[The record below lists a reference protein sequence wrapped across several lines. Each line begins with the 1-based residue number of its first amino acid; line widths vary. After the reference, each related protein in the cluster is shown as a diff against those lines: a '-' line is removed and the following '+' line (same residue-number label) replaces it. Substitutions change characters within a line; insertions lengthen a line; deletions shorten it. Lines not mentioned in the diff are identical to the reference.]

1 MVDNDNHLLTSRRK
15 YLQGVAAA
23 SALLWGGTGT
33 AAAWDD
39 EKNQDEEDG
48 IDLDDIH
55 YTSAMTLAAL
65 IRSGEVSPVNLVDVT
80 LERLRNREDEIN
92 AFVTVTGK
100 RARKAAKEA
109 ERAVENGEELGPLH
123 GIPIA
128 VKDLQAVKGVRWTS
142 GVLPLSDRV
151 ANETETVV
159 KRLFDAG
166 AILIGKTNTPE
177 YGYTGKTDNL
187 LTGATSTPF
196 DLDSNSGGSSGGSA
210 SAVASGIVPIGTG
223 TDGAGSIRIP
233 ASFCSTYGFK
243 STSRRLPDPVVFETG
258 TTFKSNA
265 AETRTVRDAAL
276 ALSVMAGPSDPPQD
290 PHILPNCDV
299 DYLEAVEHGV
309 EDMSVGYSP
318 DLGVYPVDNR
328 VRNVVDASVEAIT
341 DAGAIVERVNIDLGV
356 SYEELIHSLRIMW
369 GAAYSTLPEK
379 LATYDIDVLGA
390 DRDKFPDKLIEFIE
404 YGREEISVVELKRND
419 ETVRTSVFNA
429 IQAVFEKYDILV
441 APTVAVPPFPNDIV
455 GPTEIEGVETDPILG
470 WLITAVFNM
479 TGNPAASVPA
489 GFTEDKE
496 LPVGMQL
503 VGERLADE
511 TVLAASA
518 AYERVNPW
526 HEDYEEITQI
536 PDEEKTN
543 KDDGNTKR
551 SAADSS
557 TSQERLTMDLPE
569 LPSGSYHSRRP

>member
-1 MVDNDNHLLTSRRK
+1 MSHNNWLSRTVSSPTRRQ
-15 YLQGVAAA
+15 YLQGLAAS

-39 EKNQDEEDG
+39 EKNQDGDG
-48 IDLDDIH
+48 GDEIEQDDIH
-55 YTSAMTLAAL
+55 YTSATTLAAL
-65 IRSGEVSPVNLVDVT
+65 IRTGDLSPVDLVDVT
-80 LERLRNREDEIN
+80 LERLWNREDEIN
-92 AFVTVTGK
+92 AFVTVTGQ
-100 RARKAAKEA
+100 RAREAAKEA
-109 ERAVENGEELGPLH
+109 ERAVENGEKLGPLH

-142 GVLPLSDRV
+142 GTLPLSDRV
-151 ANETETVV
+151 ADQTELVV

-187 LTGATSTPF
+187 LVGPTSTPY
-196 DLDSNSGGSSGGSA
+196 DLDLNSGGSSGGSA

-276 ALSVMAGPSDPPQD
+276 TLSVMAGPSDTPQD

-299 DYLEAVEHGV
+299 DYLEAVDRDV
-309 EDMSVGYSP
+309 EGMSVGYSP
-318 DLGVYPVDNR
+318 DLGVYPVDDR
-328 VRNVVDASVEAIT
+328 VRNVVDANVGAIS
-341 DAGAIVERVNIDLGV
+341 DAGATVERVEVDLGV
-356 SYEELIHSLRIMW
+356 NYDELIHSLRIMW

-379 LATYDIDVLGA
+379 LASYDIDVLGA
-390 DRDKFPDKLIEFIE
+390 DSDKFPDELIDFIEF
-404 YGREEISVVELKRND
+404 GRNEISMVELKRND
-419 ETVRTSVFNA
+419 ETVRTSVFNGV
-429 IQAVFEKYDILV
+429 QSVFEDGYDILV
-441 APTVAVPPFPNDIV
+441 APTVAVPPFPNDNV
-455 GPTEIEGVETDPILG
+455 GPAEIEGVETDPILG

-489 GFTEDKE
+489 GFTEDKG

-503 VGERLADE
+503 VGERLGDE
-511 TVLAASA
+511 IVLAASA

-526 HEDYEEITQI
+526 HDDYEAITQI
-536 PDEEKTN
+536 PDEERK
-543 KDDGNTKR
+543 
-551 SAADSS
+551 A
-557 TSQERLTMDLPE
+557 
-569 LPSGSYHSRRP
+569 RPN